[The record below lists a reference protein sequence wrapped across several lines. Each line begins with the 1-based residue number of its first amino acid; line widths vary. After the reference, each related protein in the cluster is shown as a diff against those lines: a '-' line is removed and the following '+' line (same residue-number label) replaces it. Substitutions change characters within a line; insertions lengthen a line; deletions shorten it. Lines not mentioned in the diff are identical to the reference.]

1 MRPQENS
8 RRGGQGARPGEQQGA
23 RRAWNGE
30 QSARRGKLGRARASR
45 EMPWRG
51 ATERNAG
58 EERDPRERET
68 RRRKI
73 WERRSWNRKQGDEA
87 EEDPARREEE
97 SVVGRPSAMGDAVKQ
112 REKERAAREKQE
124 RELRRSPASRSAV

>member
-1 MRPQENS
+1 
-8 RRGGQGARPGEQQGA
+8 
-23 RRAWNGE
+23 
-30 QSARRGKLGRARASR
+30 
-45 EMPWRG
+45 MPWRG